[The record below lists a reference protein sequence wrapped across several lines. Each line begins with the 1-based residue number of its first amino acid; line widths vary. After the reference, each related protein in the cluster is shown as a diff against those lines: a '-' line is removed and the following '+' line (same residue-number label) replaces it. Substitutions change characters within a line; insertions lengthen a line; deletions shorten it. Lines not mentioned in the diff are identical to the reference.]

1 MTSCCAA
8 RARIAGTSVPDDRT
22 GRTTID
28 DLLRDARSKLD
39 RLEPEQGLAAQ
50 RDGAL
55 LIDTRSSDERRRD
68 GVVPGSL
75 HVPLSVLAWRVD
87 PDADPEYRSR
97 HIVGLEQQL
106 VLVCAHGYSS
116 SLAAAMLQDLGFP
129 RATDLV
135 GGFAAW
141 RDAGLPVRGAS
152 PTDADA
158 VPGMGDPEPS

>member
-1 MTSCCAA
+1 
-8 RARIAGTSVPDDRT
+8 VPDESD
-22 GRTTID
+22 RTTID
-28 DLLRDARSKLD
+28 DLLRDARSRLD
-39 RLEPEQGLAAQ
+39 RVEPEQGLTAQ

-68 GVVPGSL
+68 GVIPGSL
-75 HVPLSVLAWRVD
+75 HIPLSVLAWRLD
-87 PDADPEYRSR
+87 PDADPEYQNP
-97 HIVGLEQQL
+97 HVVDLDQVL

-116 SLAAAMLQDLGFP
+116 SLAAATLQELGFS

-141 RDAGLPVRGAS
+141 RGAGLPVRSAPDES
-152 PTDADA
+152 ADT

>member
-1 MTSCCAA
+1 M
-8 RARIAGTSVPDDRT
+8 PDDRT
-22 GRTTID
+22 GRTTIH
-28 DLLRDARSKLD
+28 DLLRDARSRLD
-39 RLEPEQGLAAQ
+39 RLEPGHGFAAQ

-68 GVVPGSL
+68 GVIPGSL

-97 HIVGLEQQL
+97 HIVGLDQEL
-106 VLVCAHGYSS
+106 VLVCTHGYSS
-116 SLAAAMLQDLGFP
+116 SLAAAMLQELGFS
-129 RATDLV
+129 RVTDLV

-141 RDAGLPVRGAS
+141 RDAGLPVRSAS
-152 PTDADA
+152 PSDADA

>member
-1 MTSCCAA
+1 M
-8 RARIAGTSVPDDRT
+8 PDDQT

-28 DLLRDARSKLD
+28 DLLRDARSRLD
-39 RLEPEQGLAAQ
+39 RLEPEHGLAAQ

-68 GVVPGSL
+68 GAIPGSL
-75 HVPLSVLAWRVD
+75 HVPLSVLAWRLD
-87 PDADPEYRSR
+87 PEADPAYRNR
-97 HIVGLEQQL
+97 HVLGLDQEL

-116 SLAAAMLQDLGFP
+116 SLAAAMLQELGFL
-129 RATDLV
+129 RVTDLV

-141 RDAGLPVRGAS
+141 RDAGLPVRSAS
-152 PTDADA
+152 PIDAEA